1 MTTKTDVQIIRPE
14 PSQYLKVARS
24 SMRYRLLIL
33 LAKECGCSWQEV
45 ARVAIDDYL
54 AQNPPLKKV

>member
-1 MTTKTDVQIIRPE
+1 MTTKPDPELVRPE
-14 PSQYLKVARS
+14 PSQYLRVARS

-33 LAKECGCSWQEV
+33 LAKECGCTWQDV

>member
-1 MTTKTDVQIIRPE
+1 MTSKEDPGLVRPE
-14 PSQYLKVARS
+14 PSQYLRVARS
-24 SMRYRLLIL
+24 SMRYRLLIM
-33 LAKECGCSWQEV
+33 LAKECGCTWQDV